1 MDAFENLVSQ
11 LLQED
16 GFWVLQ
22 SVKVNITKKEKEL
35 ISKPTTPRPEIDI
48 IAFDCENNILYLLE
62 AKSYI
67 DSLGVKKD
75 ELLIEHEIQEGR
87 YKLLTSKQYRDVI
100 TKRLKI
106 EFIER
111 GFINKKTKIS
121 YGLVAGKIHK
131 NEYAELKNVFDKKK
145 WLFWGPNDIREKLVS
160 LSKKG
165 YEDNSVTMT
174 AKLILQKD
182 K

>member
-1 MDAFENLVSQ
+1 MDAFENIISQ

-22 SVKVNITKKEKEL
+22 SVKVDLNKDEKVS

-48 IAFDCENNILYLLE
+48 IAYSCKENLLYLIE

-67 DSLGVKKD
+67 DSLGVQKND
-75 ELLIEHEIQEGR
+75 LVLEHDIQEGR
-87 YKLLTSKQYRDVI
+87 YKLLTSKIYRDVVS
-100 TKRLKI
+100 KRLKND
-106 EFIER
+106 FIVK
-111 GFINKKTKIS
+111 GFINKNTKIHF
-121 YGLVAGKIHK
+121 GLIAGKIHK
-131 NEYAELKNVFDKKK
+131 NEYLEIKKIFDKKK
-145 WLFWGPNDIREKLVS
+145 WLFWGPEDIKQKLIN

-174 AKLILQKD
+174 AKLLLKS